1 MVKMIKPK
9 VREKVADFT
18 CGTSGFLTSALK
30 ELDTQIKTADERE
43 IYKDSVYGT

>member
-18 CGTSGFLTSALK
+18 CRTSGFLTSALK
-30 ELDTQIKTADERE
+30 ELDL
-43 IYKDSVYGT
+43 